1 MLSVW
6 QRHIW
11 SDKLLFL
18 PMNLDN
24 SIVLGIMIIR
34 LHLAICG
41 HCSHYSKVWVRV
53 NLIRYRPVQSRLEDR
68 KDEAHTFFN

>member
-1 MLSVW
+1 MDSD
-6 QRHIW
+6 IFW

-24 SIVLGIMIIR
+24 SLVSGIMIIR

-41 HCSHYSKVWVRV
+41 LVPHYSKVWVRV
-53 NLIRYRPVQSRLEDR
+53 NLIRYKARPEPIGG
-68 KDEAHTFFN
+68 